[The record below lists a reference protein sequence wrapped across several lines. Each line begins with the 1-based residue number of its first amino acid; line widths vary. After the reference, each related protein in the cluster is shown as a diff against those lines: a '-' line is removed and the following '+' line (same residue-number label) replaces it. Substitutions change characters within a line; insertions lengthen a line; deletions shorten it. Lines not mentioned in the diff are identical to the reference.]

1 MQRSSR
7 HGRHFPVAAF
17 LVLLASACTEP
28 AAPYDDAAQF
38 SSAGSA
44 ASAAPAAGFFPLDI
58 QYSDPDLCAAHGGFP
73 VATALSGNL
82 KIASVQQ
89 RGGGVRIVEVL
100 ANGRIVLSANG
111 RTLSS
116 PLAGAVF
123 YDVDVDNN
131 LTGVTYV
138 GLNGVFT
145 VPRVGRIALETG
157 RLVLDGTGAIVFE
170 SGPHDVFGSSPDVA
184 RLCGYLGA

>member
-28 AAPYDDAAQF
+28 AAPYDETAQF

-58 QYSDPDLCAAHGGFP
+58 QFSDPDLCAAHGGFP

-89 RGGGVRIVEVL
+89 RGSGVRIVEIL

-111 RTLSS
+111 RTQPYTS
-116 PLAGAVF
+116 PAA
-123 YDVDVDNN
+123 
-131 LTGVTYV
+131 
-138 GLNGVFT
+138 
-145 VPRVGRIALETG
+145 A
-157 RLVLDGTGAIVFE
+157 A
-170 SGPHDVFGSSPDVA
+170 SAACGSSPTSA
-184 RLCGYLGA
+184 RRATRRSRS